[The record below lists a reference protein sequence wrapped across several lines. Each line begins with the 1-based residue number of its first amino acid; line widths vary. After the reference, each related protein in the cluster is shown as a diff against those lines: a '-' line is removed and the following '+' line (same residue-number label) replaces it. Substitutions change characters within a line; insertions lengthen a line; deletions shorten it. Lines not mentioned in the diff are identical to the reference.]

1 MEAPLSFGC
10 QIELGRLLSRG
21 YFPRLYSLSNHME
34 NMVDHFGVRNGDTC
48 SWSFSC
54 RRELFA
60 WENDLV
66 VQLKDRLAL
75 VRLVPEED
83 VWRWLPDL
91 EGIFSVKST
100 YLLLENSLRT
110 SEELGEEALV
120 VFYHIWESPAPSK
133 VIAFSWKL
141 LYDRIPTRLNLDY
154 RGIIHWRLL
163 GIVCLVLLC
172 WNPQF
177 ISFCIVPLL

>member
-1 MEAPLSFGC
+1 VVSGNWLNVALQRVVGNGSSTFFWLSNWIGEAPLA
-10 QIELGRLLSRG
+10 RL
-21 YFPRLYSLSNHME
+21 FPQLYSLSNHKE

-75 VRLVPEED
+75 VRLVLEED
-83 VWRWLPDL
+83 VWRSLPDL

-120 VFYHIWESPAPSK
+120 FFIIFGRVRHLP
-133 VIAFSWKL
+133 KL
-141 LYDRIPTRLNLDY
+141 SRSLGNSFTTGY
-154 RGIIHWRLL
+154 RRD
-163 GIVCLVLLC
+163 
-172 WNPQF
+172 
-177 ISFCIVPLL
+177 